1 MSRDE
6 IRSRENMNPIEDG
19 TGADFLVP
27 LNMGKAPIKIE
38 DSPESDAEFGARK
51 SLIEILQATIRRM
64 AGRLAIKAVKKAK
77 EAASSQEPEILS
89 QWLDGG
95 MRMEN
100 EDIVSEA
107 LDPVIEALRDPAIGA
122 LRKSREPRDHV
133 GEFFEL
139 MRASLSVI
147 SDGNSRNE
155 IAGEAVTELSSRWLG
170 DN

>member
-38 DSPESDAEFGARK
+38 DSPESDAEFGARNC
-51 SLIEILQATIRRM
+51 LIDILQSTIRRM

-77 EAASSQEPEILS
+77 EAASSQKPEILS

-107 LDPVIEALRDPAIGA
+107 LDPVILSLKDPLIGAIG
-122 LRKSREPRDHV
+122 KSLEPRDHL
-133 GEFFEL
+133 GEFFDF
-139 MRASLSVI
+139 MTASLSVI
-147 SDGNSRNE
+147 SDAESRNE